1 VNNKKLTIFVIVA
14 AFLSVIVIACCG
26 DLSGGGEEP
35 PAPVTPAEPAEPS
48 APAPAPVPEAPA
60 GGVTM
65 ANFNKVQTGMTYA
78 EVCGIFGGP
87 GEMMAQSEFM
97 GTSSEIYSWDASS
110 GFGNCTITFMNG
122 KVQSK
127 AQFGLE

>member
-1 VNNKKLTIFVIVA
+1 VNNKKLTILVILA
-14 AFLSVIVIACCG
+14 AVLSVIVIACCG

-35 PAPVTPAEPAEPS
+35 APVAPAEPAEPA

-60 GGVTM
+60 GGVTLD
-65 ANFNKVQTGMTYA
+65 NFTKIQTGMTYA
-78 EVCGIFGGP
+78 EVCEIFGSP
-87 GEMMAQSEFM
+87 GEMMMQTEILGTTSE
-97 GTSSEIYSWDASS
+97 TYSWDASS
-110 GFGNCTITFMNG
+110 GFGNCTITFTNG